1 MPTTFVHLSK
11 DSFKFSAGHMTVFPD
26 GTKERLH
33 GHNFQVAVTV
43 ELPADG
49 FIAFARFKQEITAA
63 CEAWDERVM
72 LPRLSPYLL
81 LLPSAEA
88 EVDFVLCG
96 DHYVL
101 PRRDVL
107 WLDVDSVTT
116 ERLAAEFCK
125 IIAVGMLPLWLDGR
139 ILSLA
144 VQISETAGQ
153 AASFRMTAAE
163 VLSLAAAGQ
172 AATTPRVSIV
182 LSCYNKAETVAG
194 SAKSVLAQTYSD
206 LELVVVDDGSTDHSA
221 QVLEGL
227 KSDGRV
233 RIVTTPNAGQA
244 AALNLGVSL
253 ARGEYV
259 GFIDADDEYHPE
271 HVERLIGA
279 CERSDLDVAF
289 AGIDIIQSGS
299 QTHVVD
305 FFDRTRLIPIS
316 EIDCVTGIIFGR
328 RSVLAE
334 LGFAGDYL
342 DIDLYHRVTTSALK
356 WAKLERKTYRYY
368 FGRCEGSNSAR
379 MVEEAGL
386 GPQKDQA

>member
-1 MPTTFVHLSK
+1 MPSTFIHLSK

-43 ELPADG
+43 ELPADV
-49 FIAFARFKQEITAA
+49 FVAFARFKQEITAV

-72 LPRLSPYLL
+72 LPRLSPHLQV
-81 LLPSAEA
+81 LPSAEH
-88 EVDFVLCG
+88 EVDFILCG
-96 DHYVL
+96 DHYVM

-116 ERLAAEFCK
+116 ERLAAQFCR
-125 IIAVGMLPLWLDGR
+125 IVAGALLPLWQDGR

-144 VQISETAGQ
+144 VQINETAGQ
-153 AASFRMTAAE
+153 GASCRMSAAE
-163 VLSLAAAGQ
+163 VLSLPSSAQ
-172 AATTPRVSIV
+172 AASTPRVSIV
-182 LSCYNKAETVAG
+182 MSCFNKATTLADSV
-194 SAKSVLAQTYSD
+194 KSVLAQTCRD
-206 LELVVVDDGSTDHSA
+206 IELVVIDDGSTDRSA

-227 KSDGRV
+227 TSDRRV
-233 RIVTTPNAGQA
+233 RVVTIPNGGQA
-244 AALNLGVSL
+244 AALNLGMSL

-259 GFIDADDEYHPE
+259 GFIDADDEYHPQ
-271 HVERLIGA
+271 HVETLIEA
-279 CERSDLDVAF
+279 CAKSDLDVAF
-289 AGIDIIQSGS
+289 AGIDIIQCGT

-305 FFDRTRLIPIS
+305 YYDRSRLIPIS
-316 EIDCVTGIIFGR
+316 EIDCVTGIIFGK
-328 RSVLAE
+328 RSVLAG

-356 WAKLERKTYRYY
+356 WAKLEPRTYRYY

-386 GPQKDQA
+386 APVHPPP